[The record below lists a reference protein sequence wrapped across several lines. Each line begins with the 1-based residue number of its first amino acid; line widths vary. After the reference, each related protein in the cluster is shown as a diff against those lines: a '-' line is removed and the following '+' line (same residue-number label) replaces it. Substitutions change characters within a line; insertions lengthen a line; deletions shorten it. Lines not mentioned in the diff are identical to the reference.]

1 MGLFSSLIES
11 LASFVRRNP
20 IFCAVILLLAVFA
33 PSVLTGTVM
42 IIFYCI
48 LFFFLLSLFT
58 SLLIRR
64 RLRTMARD
72 FERTAQ
78 RNRNDA
84 RRGTQ
89 REGEVRVYTTE
100 EAQRPTV
107 NDEVGDYVDFEEVK
121 KTERDAEK

>member
-1 MGLFSSLIES
+1 MGLFSSLFEGI
-11 LASFVRRNP
+11 ASFVRRNP

-42 IIFYCI
+42 IIFYLI
-48 LFFFLLSLFT
+48 LFFFLLSLLA
-58 SLLIRR
+58 SLVIRH

-78 RNRNDA
+78 QNRDAA